1 MELLAAILH
10 LKGRCTA
17 QHAAYVSSMHTLLLN
32 FDREDKMTHL
42 FGSRP
47 AQYVA
52 WPPRYAEEQPRHS
65 TPGQRVW
72 GSGGNNGNYGN
83 YGNNG
88 NSGRCSHYE
97 NHGRNGNDM
106 MGAPG
111 NYRHFEG
118 YSNHGSYGN
127 YGNYGNNGNSGDSSR
142 YINSGQNGNRSSFRY
157 FND

>member
-1 MELLAAILH
+1 
-10 LKGRCTA
+10 
-17 QHAAYVSSMHTLLLN
+17 
-32 FDREDKMTHL
+32 MTHL

-52 WPPRYAEEQPRHS
+52 WHPRYAEEQPRHA

-72 GSGGNNGNYGN
+72 GSGGSHGNNGNYGN

-97 NHGRNGNDM
+97 NHGHNCNDM

-142 YINSGQNGNRSSFRY
+142 YINSGQNGNRSSVGY